1 MGNNKVGKLRGGER
15 FEIVDVEMPE
25 AGADDIV
32 LQVNSCGICG
42 TDLSFLRSG
51 SAPDG
56 IVLGHEFSGT
66 VVSTG
71 RNVSGI
77 APGDRVTAN
86 PMVNLLGLG
95 RIPGAFA
102 EYLRVPAPQIGKNL
116 FKLPGSISDEIGA
129 LVEPFA
135 VGLHA
140 VNRSGA
146 KPGEKIAIFGAGPI
160 GICVLAALI
169 ANGIQDIVVIDP
181 SKLRRDFA
189 SQMGAAAVHDP
200 AAGSATA
207 FIGAHFG
214 EMTYS
219 YMEKPVAQADI
230 MFDCAGVQA
239 VLDDSVYA
247 LKSGGK
253 LILVADPHD
262 LALPVRYVMQHELQ
276 VIGAVGY
283 ENEFDAAIELLASGK
298 VDLSAMVTHRYPL
311 SQIADAFR
319 MQADP
324 ENAMKVL
331 VQAGA

>member
-1 MGNNKVGKLRGGER
+1 MGNHKVGRLREGKR
-15 FEIVDVEMPE
+15 FEVADADMPE

-32 LQVNSCGICG
+32 LKVSSCGICG
-42 TDLSFLRSG
+42 TDLGFLRSG

-66 VVSTG
+66 VVSAG
-71 RNVSGI
+71 ANVSGVV
-77 APGDRVTAN
+77 PGDRVTAN

-116 FKLPGSISDEIGA
+116 FLLPEGISDEIGA

-146 KPGEKIAIFGAGPI
+146 KPGDRIAIFGAGPI
-160 GICVLAALI
+160 GICVLAALK
-169 ANGIQDIVVIDP
+169 ANRIEDIVVIDP

-189 SQMGAAAVHDP
+189 SQMGATAVHDP
-200 AAGSATA
+200 ADGSATA
-207 FIGAHFG
+207 FIGAHYG
-214 EMTYS
+214 EKSFS
-219 YMEKPVAQADI
+219 YLARPVAQADI
-230 MFDCAGVQA
+230 VFDCAGVQA

-247 LKSGGK
+247 LKSGGT
-253 LILVADPHD
+253 LMLVADPHD
-262 LALPVRYVMQHELQ
+262 LALPVRYVMQHELK
-276 VIGAVGY
+276 VIGAVAY
-283 ENEFDAAIELLASGK
+283 EDEFDTAIELLASGK
-298 VDLSAMVTHRYPL
+298 VDLSPMITHRFGL
-311 SQIADAFR
+311 SQIADAFK

-331 VQAGA
+331 VQAGD